1 MRFIRQH
8 LMITATLLVGCLV
21 LLILLFGH
29 GGSAQLLASVFAAAA
44 GAQRSVGMI
53 REMAHGRWGV
63 DFLAVTAIASTIVVG
78 EYLAALIV
86 VLMLYSGSELET
98 YASGRAKAELGALLS
113 RVPQTAHREEGG
125 LLEDISVTEVR
136 TGDVLVIRPAEVVP
150 VDGELLSAGGSFDE
164 SAITGESLPVEAA
177 KGDEVLSGSV
187 NGAAAVRMIATASA
201 ADSQYSRIIALV
213 RDAAESR
220 APVVR
225 LADRYAIPFTLL
237 ALAIGGAA
245 WLASGEAL
253 RFAEVMVVAT
263 PCPLLIAA
271 PVAFLGGMSR
281 AARNG
286 IIVKHGGTLEQLA
299 RIRTAVFDKTG
310 TLTHGRPTLVE
321 VRLAG
326 GADTR
331 AGESALLALAASA
344 ELHSSHVLAA
354 SVVESARNRALK
366 ITVPENAVEHATD
379 GVAASVRGHRVLVGK
394 REFVEATA
402 GPIAEEPLASG
413 ELAVYV
419 GCDNVY
425 AGALVMSDPL
435 RGNVVPML
443 AKLSGLGVR
452 RTLMVTG
459 DAQATAKHIAALA
472 GMAEVLAGC
481 RPEQKVT
488 VVRALEPRPVMM
500 VGDGINDA
508 PVLAVADVGVAM
520 GARGSTA
527 ASESADVVIMVDD
540 LSKVADA
547 VRIGRD
553 TVRIAVQSIWIGIG
567 LSLVLMVLAAVGQVP
582 AVVGALSQELV
593 DLATIL
599 NALRALKFNERAMGS
614 HPAAHR
620 AATALN
626 VPESS

>member
-1 MRFIRQH
+1 M
-8 LMITATLLVGCLV
+8 
-21 LLILLFGH
+21 
-29 GGSAQLLASVFAAAA
+29 
-44 GAQRSVGMI
+44 
-53 REMAHGRWGV
+53 
-63 DFLAVTAIASTIVVG
+63 
-78 EYLAALIV
+78 
-86 VLMLYSGSELET
+86 
-98 YASGRAKAELGALLS
+98 
-113 RVPQTAHREEGG
+113 
-125 LLEDISVTEVR
+125 
-136 TGDVLVIRPAEVVP
+136 
-150 VDGELLSAGGSFDE
+150 
-164 SAITGESLPVEAA
+164 
-177 KGDEVLSGSV
+177 
-187 NGAAAVRMIATASA
+187 
-201 ADSQYSRIIALV
+201 
-213 RDAAESR
+213 
-220 APVVR
+220 
-225 LADRYAIPFTLL
+225 
-237 ALAIGGAA
+237 
-245 WLASGEAL
+245 
-253 RFAEVMVVAT
+253 
-263 PCPLLIAA
+263 
-271 PVAFLGGMSR
+271 AFLGGMSR

-286 IIVKHGGTLEQLA
+286 IIVKHGGTHEQLA

-326 GADTR
+326 GAGTR
-331 AGESALLALAASA
+331 AGESELLALAAAA

-354 SVVESARNRALK
+354 SVVESARNHALE
-366 ITVPENAVEHATD
+366 ISAPDDAVEHATD

-394 REFVEATA
+394 RELVETSA
-402 GPIAEEPLASG
+402 GAIGEEPLASG

-419 GCDNVY
+419 GCNNVY
-425 AGALVMSDPL
+425 AGALIMSDPL

-443 AKLSGLGVR
+443 ARLSGLDIR

-472 GMAEVLAGC
+472 GMPEVLAGC

-488 VVRALEPRPVMM
+488 VVRSLEPRPVMM

-520 GARGSTA
+520 GARGSAA

-582 AVVGALSQELV
+582 AVVGALSRELV
-593 DLATIL
+593 DRATSP
-599 NALRALKFNERAMGS
+599 NALRALKFNERAIGGQ
-614 HPAAHR
+614 PAAPR

-626 VPESS
+626 MPESS

>member
-21 LLILLFGH
+21 LLLLLLGH
-29 GGSAQLLASVFAAAA
+29 AGSAQWVASLFAAAA
-44 GAQRSVGMI
+44 AAQRGAGMI
-53 REMAHGRWGV
+53 REMAHGRRGV
-63 DFLAVTAIASTIVVG
+63 DLLAVTAIASTIAVG

-86 VLMLYSGSELET
+86 VLMLYSGSALET
-98 YASGRAKAELGALLS
+98 YASGRAVAELGALMS

-125 LLEDISVTEVR
+125 RLNEVPAAEVKA
-136 TGDVLVIRPAEVVP
+136 GDVLVIRPAEVVP
-150 VDGELLSAGGSFDE
+150 VDGKMLSAGGSFDE
-164 SAITGESLPVEAA
+164 SAITGESLPVEVA
-177 KGDEVLSGSV
+177 KGEEVLSGSV
-187 NGAAAVRMIATASA
+187 NGAAAVRMAATASA

-213 RDAAESR
+213 RGAAESR

-225 LADRYAIPFTLL
+225 LADRYALPFTLVAL
-237 ALAIGGAA
+237 ALGGAA

-299 RIRTAVFDKTG
+299 RIRTVVFDKTG

-321 VRLAG
+321 VRVADGAG
-326 GADTR
+326 TDGS
-331 AGESALLALAASA
+331 ELLAMAASA

-354 SVVESARNRALK
+354 SVVESARNRSLDLSA
-366 ITVPENAVEHATD
+366 PDNAVEHATD
-379 GVAASVRGHRVLVGK
+379 GVAASVRGRRVVVGK
-394 REFVEATA
+394 REFVEAA
-402 GPIAEEPLASG
+402 VGPIAEEPLTGG

-419 GCDNVY
+419 GCDNTY

-435 RGNVVPML
+435 RGNVVPTL
-443 AKLSGLGVR
+443 ARLSDLGIR

-459 DAQATAKHIAALA
+459 DARATARHIAALA
-472 GMAEVLAGC
+472 GLAEVRAGC

-527 ASESADVVIMVDD
+527 ASESADVVVMVDD
-540 LSKVADA
+540 LSRVADA
-547 VRIGRD
+547 VRIGKD
-553 TVRIAVQSIWIGIG
+553 TVRIAVQSIWIGIC
-567 LSLVLMVLAAVGQVP
+567 LSLVLMVFAAVGQVP
-582 AVVGALSQELV
+582 AVAGALSQELV

-599 NALRALKFNERAMGS
+599 YALRALKFSERAIGARA
-614 HPAAHR
+614 AAHR
-620 AATALN
+620 PAAALN
-626 VPESS
+626 LPESG